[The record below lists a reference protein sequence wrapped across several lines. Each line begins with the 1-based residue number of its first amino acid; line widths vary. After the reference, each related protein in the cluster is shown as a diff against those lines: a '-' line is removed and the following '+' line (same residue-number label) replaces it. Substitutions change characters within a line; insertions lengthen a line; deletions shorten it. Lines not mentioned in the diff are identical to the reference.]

1 MYPSTFRKS
10 RNYLLAENYGR
21 AKVITPNP
29 KSEET
34 NPVNHFFDRSH
45 LDSKKQIHSKREKI
59 MFRSK
64 FKFRKKD
71 M

>member
-45 LDSKKQIHSKREKI
+45 LDSKKTNTLKKRKNNV
-59 MFRSK
+59 
-64 FKFRKKD
+64 
-71 M
+71 